1 MKSIRNQS
9 FIEER
14 LWYIEWL
21 LMMRGWLS
29 RIDLMDKFGI
39 KGAAASRDIKRY
51 KEQSDENL
59 YLDHRVKRYVA
70 DLDKFKPVY
79 ETSEELIFSKL
90 TDLDESKS
98 LGAGSPLIETIPR
111 SAEINP

>member
-98 LGAGSPLIETIPR
+98 F
-111 SAEINP
+111 